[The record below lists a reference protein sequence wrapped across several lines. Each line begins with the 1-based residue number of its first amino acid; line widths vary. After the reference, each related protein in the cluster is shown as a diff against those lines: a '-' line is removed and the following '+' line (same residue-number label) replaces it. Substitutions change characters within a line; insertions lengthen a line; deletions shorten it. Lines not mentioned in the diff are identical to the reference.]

1 MYSSGGNNQWV
12 HSNNASSALTL
23 QEIADTMNLT
33 RERVRQIEAKAIRK
47 LRQKM
52 TELNIKPKDLYCEF
66 QLSARHT
73 NIQKIHENKYD
84 KS

>member
-1 MYSSGGNNQWV
+1 MHSSGRNNQWV

-23 QEIADTMNLT
+23 QEIADAMNLT

-66 QLSARHT
+66 
-73 NIQKIHENKYD
+73 
-84 KS
+84 

>member
-1 MYSSGGNNQWV
+1 MYSGSGNNQWV
-12 HSNNASSALTL
+12 HNNNSCSALTL
-23 QEIADTMNLT
+23 QEIADAMNLT

-66 QLSARHT
+66 
-73 NIQKIHENKYD
+73 
-84 KS
+84 